1 LLNLKRN
8 LANLTAKTS
17 KLRLGSAWR
26 VRTFGAGALLL
37 VALILISV
45 ASVSRAQNFEDE
57 RRALA
62 RAKAQSMLAE
72 QRAERLESIAADQ
85 MSGAEA
91 ARSRAAAV
99 ASRIQAAEADIS
111 AAESRIALIERMRAE
126 QRAQL
131 AAKQEPA
138 VRLMAALQTLARRPP
153 ALALV
158 QPGSVSDL
166 VHVRAVLAGLVPRL
180 RARTADLR
188 AEIDR
193 GRALRADAGR
203 ALAALEVSQQRL
215 ATQRS
220 QLLTLSAARRTEAE
234 RTTGSAL
241 IEQDKAMALGEKARD
256 IVDLMDRLSV
266 DGEVR
271 ERLFDLPGPTLRP
284 AKPGDSTDLPA
295 TAAPATGA
303 GLPYRLPVSG
313 TVIAGL
319 GEVSSDGVRS
329 RGLTLAT
336 RPGAQIVAPSG
347 GTVTFAG
354 KYGGYGT
361 IVIIDHGR
369 GWTSLIT
376 SINGLDVRVGDSV
389 IQGSPIGRAGNDN
402 PTVTVELRQKNQP
415 VDITQLIG

>member
-1 LLNLKRN
+1 
-8 LANLTAKTS
+8 
-17 KLRLGSAWR
+17 LG
-26 VRTFGAGALLL
+26 VGALLL
-37 VALILISV
+37 VGLLLLLGSSIGH
-45 ASVSRAQNFEDE
+45 AQNFDDE

-62 RAKAQSMLAE
+62 RAKAQSILAE
-72 QRAERLESIAADQ
+72 QRAEKLEAIASEQ
-85 MSGAEA
+85 MSRAEA

-99 ASRIQAAEADIS
+99 ASRIQSAEADIS

-188 AEIDR
+188 AEIER

-203 ALAALEVSQQRL
+203 ALAALELSQTRL
-215 ATQRS
+215 AEQRS
-220 QLLTLSAARRTEAE
+220 QLLVLSAARRSEAE

-241 IEQDKAMALGEKARD
+241 VEQDHAMALGEKARD
-256 IVDLMDRLSV
+256 IVDLMGRLSV

-271 ERLFDLPGPTLRP
+271 ARLFDLPGPTLRP
-284 AKPGDSTDLPA
+284 ARPGDARDEPLAADTLPS
-295 TAAPATGA
+295 G

-319 GEVSSDGVRS
+319 GEVSSAGVRS
-329 RGLTLAT
+329 RGLTLST

-347 GTVTFAG
+347 GTIIFAG
-354 KYGGYGT
+354 KYSSYGT
-361 IVIIDHGR
+361 IVIIDHGG

-376 SINGLDVRVGDSV
+376 SISGLDVRVGDSV
-389 IQGSPIGRAGNDN
+389 IQGSPIGRAGNDS

>member
-1 LLNLKRN
+1 LKQS

-17 KLRLGSAWR
+17 KPSRVTAWR
-26 VRTFGAGALLL
+26 VRTLGVGALLL
-37 VALILISV
+37 VVLGGV
-45 ASVSRAQNFEDE
+45 ATISRAQNLDDE

-72 QRAERLESIAADQ
+72 QRAEKLEAIASEQ
-85 MSGAEA
+85 MSSAEA

-111 AAESRIALIERMRAE
+111 AAESRIALIERMRAD
-126 QRAQL
+126 QRKQL

-166 VHVRAVLAGLVPRL
+166 VHVRAVLAGLAPRL

-188 AEIDR
+188 AEIER
-193 GRALRADAGR
+193 GRTLRADAGR
-203 ALAALEVSQQRL
+203 ALSALEVSQTRL
-215 ATQRS
+215 ADQRS
-220 QLLTLSAARRTEAE
+220 QLLALSAARRSEAE

-241 IEQDKAMALGEKARD
+241 IEQDHAMALGEKARD
-256 IVDLMDRLSV
+256 IVDLMSRLSV

-271 ERLFDLPGPTLRP
+271 ERLFDLAGPTLRP
-284 AKPGDSTDLPA
+284 ARPGDARDEPA
-295 TAAPATGA
+295 AANAAVAG

-313 TVIAGL
+313 TVITGL
-319 GEVSSDGVRS
+319 GEVSSTGVRS

-336 RPGAQIVAPSG
+336 RAGAQIIAPSA
-347 GTVTFAG
+347 GTVIFAG
-354 KYGGYGT
+354 KYSGYGT

-376 SINGLDVRVGDSV
+376 SILGLDVRVGDSV
-389 IQGSPIGRAGNDN
+389 IQGSPIGRAGNDS